1 MKICQICAVDF
12 TLKTF
17 LLPLI
22 DAQISEGN
30 EVISVCSDGKYIK
43 GMLERGY
50 RIKTISISRNM
61 NIISHIRSTYKIFKF
76 LKENKF
82 DIVHVHTPIA
92 AMIGRL
98 AAFLARIPLVVYTAH
113 GFYFHENMSPIKKYF
128 FISLEILFGYITDL
142 LFTQSLEDEK
152 SAIKYGILSKDKV
165 FTIGNGVD
173 LEKFNPQN
181 ILSSKKI
188 RNLLNIPSD
197 AFVIGM
203 ISRLVKEKGVK
214 EFLQAAEKIYD
225 ENNNCYF
232 LLIGEHQ
239 EHDHAKGV
247 EAALGLAR
255 NKLRGNLI
263 LTGYRS
269 DIPELMS
276 TMNLYVLPSWR
287 EGMPRSIIEAM
298 TMSLPVLATDIRGS
312 REEVIPNKTGWLV
325 PVKSPELLAEGMIL
339 FIKNP
344 EWAKEL
350 GLNGRKRALSHYD
363 EQKVVSLQ
371 LKIIRDY
378 MMNQQ

>member
-22 DAQISEGN
+22 DAQLADGN
-30 EVISVCSDGKYIK
+30 EVISVCSDGKHIQ
-43 GMLERGY
+43 GMLEKGY
-50 RIKTISISRNM
+50 KIKTIQISRNM
-61 NIISHIRSTYKIFKF
+61 NIISHIKSTYKIFKF
-76 LKENKF
+76 LKENRF
-82 DIVHVHTPIA
+82 DIVHVHTPVA

-98 AAFLARIPLVVYTAH
+98 AAFFARIPLVVYTAH
-113 GFYFHENMSPIKKYF
+113 GFYFHEDMTPIKKYF
-128 FISLEILFGYITDL
+128 FISLEILFGFITSL
-142 LFTQSLEDEK
+142 LFTQSLEDTK
-152 SAIKYGILSKDKV
+152 SAIYYNILSKDKV

-173 LEKFNPQN
+173 LKRFNPEN
-181 ILSSKKI
+181 IKSSNI

-203 ISRLVKEKGVK
+203 ISRLVKEKGVE
-214 EFLQAAEKIYD
+214 EFLQAAEKIYN

-232 LLIGEHQ
+232 LLIGEFQ
-239 EHDHAKGV
+239 SHDHAEGV
-247 EAALGLAR
+247 EVALKLAQ

-269 DIPELMS
+269 DIPELMNI
-276 TMNLYVLPSWR
+276 MDLYVLPSWR

-298 TMSLPVLATDIRGS
+298 AMSLPVLATDIRGS

-325 PVKSPELLAEGMIL
+325 PVKSPERLTEGMIL

-344 EWAKEL
+344 EWGKKL
-350 GLNGRKRALSHYD
+350 GFNGRKRVLSHYD

-378 MMNQQ
+378 MMKHQ